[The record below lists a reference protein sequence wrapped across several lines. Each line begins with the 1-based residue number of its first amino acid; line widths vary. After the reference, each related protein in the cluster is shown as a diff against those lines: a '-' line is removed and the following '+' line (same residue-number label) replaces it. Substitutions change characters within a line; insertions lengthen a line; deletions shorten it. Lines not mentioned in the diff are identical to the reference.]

1 MKEYLVDVQ
10 FRVKANDPFEASRKV
25 HDFVPDVDEDI
36 VEWIVASY
44 IIPNCSETAD
54 KVKK

>member
-25 HDFVPDVDEDI
+25 HGFVPDVDEDI

-44 IIPNCSETAD
+44 IIPNCSDTPTE
-54 KVKK
+54 VEQ